1 MQGKKTVGYVKM
13 FSDGWILFFKVW
25 TLQAYDNSN
34 NLICE
39 VTQKESNN
47 FIKYIKFIRK
57 IRESGY
63 ELTKQQIEQIR
74 EEPFLMTS
82 LFDMITLEHIYEV
95 GEICGYSRDDINQIP
110 SKSQEEKEKFCND
123 LGFFPDEIDQVINKL
138 KNKF

>member
-1 MQGKKTVGYVKM
+1 MQGKKTVGFVEI
-13 FSDGWILFFKVW
+13 FSDGWVLFFKVW

-47 FIKYIKFIRK
+47 FIKYVKFIKK

-74 EEPFLMTS
+74 AEPFLMAS

-95 GEICGYSRDDINQIP
+95 AEIYGYTKDDVNQIP
-110 SKSQEEKEKFCND
+110 SKSQEEKEIFFND
-123 LGFFPDEIDQVINKL
+123 LGFFPDEIVQVINKL
-138 KNKF
+138 KSKI

>member
-1 MQGKKTVGYVKM
+1 MQGKKTVGFVKI
-13 FSDGWILFFKVW
+13 FSDGGVLFFKVW

-47 FIKYIKFIRK
+47 FIKYVKFIKK

-74 EEPFLMTS
+74 AEPFLMAS

-95 GEICGYSRDDINQIP
+95 AEICGYTKDDVNQIP
-110 SKSQEEKEKFCND
+110 SKSQEEKEIFFND
-123 LGFFPDEIDQVINKL
+123 LGFFPDEIVQVINKL
-138 KNKF
+138 KSKI